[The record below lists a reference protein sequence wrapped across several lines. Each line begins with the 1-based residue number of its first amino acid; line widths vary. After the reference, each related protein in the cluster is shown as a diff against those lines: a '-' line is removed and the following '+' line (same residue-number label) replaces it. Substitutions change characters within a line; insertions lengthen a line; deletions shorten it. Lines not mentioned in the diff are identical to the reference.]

1 MEGQRPCLRIF
12 CLAAVLLLLPFV
24 ALAAP
29 PAASPEKPA
38 IRTITAFVRFDRDRT
53 QLAQQFDEA
62 VKFLQ
67 HAKTVFE
74 GAGYHVQTLRIT
86 PQAFA
91 ALTRGM
97 SRDAIASFY
106 SDYAAMAKKAG
117 IVSAIGPPNLRAAD
131 DVDAKTLEL
140 YTQILAQHPD
150 LDGCLMV
157 ADEDGIAWKNVR
169 AAAHMMK
176 DLSEHTPLSQG
187 NFTFAAAARVEPG
200 GPFYPASYHI
210 GAGHQFAIGMQAA
223 SIVAESFA
231 NAKGDLETAHK
242 VLFNAMGVQI
252 TAVQELAHQASSG
265 WEFTGID
272 DSPAPLKDVSI
283 GAAFESLL
291 NAPFGSAGTLTVA
304 ALVTSVLKTEPV
316 VSPVGYAGLMMPVLE
331 DSRLAQR
338 WSEGRLTLDQL
349 LQYSSVCGTGL
360 DTIPLPGD
368 VTEEQLS
375 RIIGDVATLAVK
387 LKKPLTARLLPV
399 AGKKAGE
406 RTEFDSPNLVNVTL
420 QPVR

>member
-67 HAKTVFE
+67 HAKAVFE
-74 GAGYHVQTLRIT
+74 GAGYQVQTLRIT

-140 YTQILAQHPD
+140 YTQILAQHPNS
-150 LDGCLMV
+150 M
-157 ADEDGIAWKNVR
+157 
-169 AAAHMMK
+169 
-176 DLSEHTPLSQG
+176 
-187 NFTFAAAARVEPG
+187 
-200 GPFYPASYHI
+200 
-210 GAGHQFAIGMQAA
+210 GA
-223 SIVAESFA
+223 
-231 NAKGDLETAHK
+231 
-242 VLFNAMGVQI
+242 
-252 TAVQELAHQASSG
+252 
-265 WEFTGID
+265 
-272 DSPAPLKDVSI
+272 
-283 GAAFESLL
+283 
-291 NAPFGSAGTLTVA
+291 
-304 ALVTSVLKTEPV
+304 
-316 VSPVGYAGLMMPVLE
+316 
-331 DSRLAQR
+331 
-338 WSEGRLTLDQL
+338 
-349 LQYSSVCGTGL
+349 
-360 DTIPLPGD
+360 
-368 VTEEQLS
+368 
-375 RIIGDVATLAVK
+375 
-387 LKKPLTARLLPV
+387 
-399 AGKKAGE
+399 
-406 RTEFDSPNLVNVTL
+406 
-420 QPVR
+420 